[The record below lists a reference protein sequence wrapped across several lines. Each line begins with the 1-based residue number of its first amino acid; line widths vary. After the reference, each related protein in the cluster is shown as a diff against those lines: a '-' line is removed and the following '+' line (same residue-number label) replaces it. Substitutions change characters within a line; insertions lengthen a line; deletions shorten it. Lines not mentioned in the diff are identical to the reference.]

1 MSDDDTILDLWHG
14 HVRGQPDKVFLRQP
28 FGATWRELT
37 YKQVD
42 DMARRVA
49 AGLASLGVK
58 DGDHVG
64 ILSRNC
70 AEWIIS
76 DLAIMMSGAVSVPF
90 YATLSTNSLREVIE
104 LSDIKVCF
112 VGKLEHYDPAA
123 LEGVTTIAFP
133 HYKDNARI
141 EADHE
146 WSQLLAEFEPLEE
159 VAKRR
164 RDETFTILFTSG
176 TTGTPKG
183 VKLPFSGAMD
193 IAANE
198 RKTPV
203 FQIYSG
209 ATERL
214 FSFLPLNHVAE
225 RVAVEIAAIL
235 AGGTI
240 SFAESLETFNRN
252 VVETRPTY
260 FFAVPRIWTKFRE
273 GVLAQV
279 GGKNPAK
286 KLEFLLKVPILGA
299 SVRRKILGG
308 LGLQDVQVAVSGAAP
323 IPRETLEW
331 YQRLGLTIQEVYG
344 MSETHGP
351 ATFNPPDDVRP
362 GTVGKAVPGTQ
373 VKLDPETN
381 EVMYKAPWNMT
392 GYYNDPEKTDQVL
405 QDGWIRT
412 GDEGSL
418 DADGY
423 LTLVGRVSDA
433 FKGSKGKY
441 VVPAPIESK
450 FGADD
455 TVGMVM
461 VTGRGL
467 PKTVALVCLSEGA
480 QGMTER
486 ALKASLQA
494 TLAAINPTLEVHE
507 RIGAVVVLAKE
518 FAVEDDT
525 LTPTLK
531 IRRRTVDRLYE
542 SKYEGWLKTGG
553 IVWKAS

>member
-1 MSDDDTILDLWHG
+1 MSTDPTLLGVWHG
-14 HVRGQPDKVFLRQP
+14 HVQAQPDKVFLRQP
-28 FGATWRELT
+28 FGDTWRELT

-42 DMARRVA
+42 DHARRVA
-49 AGLASLGVK
+49 AALKSLGIEA
-58 DGDHVG
+58 GDHVG

-70 AEWIIS
+70 SEWIIS
-76 DLAIMMSGAVSVPF
+76 DLAIMMAGAISVPF
-90 YATLSTNSLREVIE
+90 YATLSTASLREVVE
-104 LSDIKVCF
+104 LSDVKLCF

-123 LEGVTTIAFP
+123 LEGVKTIGFP
-133 HYKDNARI
+133 HYKGNARI
-141 EADHE
+141 EANHE
-146 WSQLLAEFEPLEE
+146 WSEVLAEFEPLEE
-159 VAKRR
+159 VAVRR
-164 RDETFTILFTSG
+164 PDETFTILFTSG

-183 VKLPFSGAMD
+183 VMLPFSGSMD
-193 IAANE
+193 IAENE
-198 RKTPV
+198 KKTPV
-203 FQIYSG
+203 FQIYTG

-225 RVAVEIAAIL
+225 RVAVEMAAIL
-235 AGGTI
+235 SGGSI
-240 SFAESLETFNRN
+240 SFAESLETFNKN
-252 VVETRPTY
+252 VVESRPTY

-273 GVLAQV
+273 GVLAKV
-279 GGKNPAK
+279 GGKDPAK
-286 KLEFLLKVPILGA
+286 KLDFLLKIPFIGN
-299 SVRRKILGG
+299 SFRKKILAG
-308 LGLQDVQVAVSGAAP
+308 LGLEHVQVAVSGAAP

-362 GTVGKAVPGTQ
+362 GTVGKAVPGTE

-392 GYYNDPEKTDQVL
+392 GYYNDPDKTKQVL

-412 GDEGSL
+412 GDEGKL
-418 DADGY
+418 DKDGY

-441 VVPAPIESK
+441 VVPAPIEAK
-450 FGADD
+450 LGAED

-480 QGMTER
+480 QEMAEADVKA
-486 ALKASLQA
+486 ALKDTWDSV
-494 TLAAINPTLEVHE
+494 NKGLEIHE
-507 RIGAVVVLAKE
+507 RIGCMVVLAKE

-542 SKYEGWLKTGG
+542 SKYEGWLETGG
-553 IVWKAS
+553 ILWKAS